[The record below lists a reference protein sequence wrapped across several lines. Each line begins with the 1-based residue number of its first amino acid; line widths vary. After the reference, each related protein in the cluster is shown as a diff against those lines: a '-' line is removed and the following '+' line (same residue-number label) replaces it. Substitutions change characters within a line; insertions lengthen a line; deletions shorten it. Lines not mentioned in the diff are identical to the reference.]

1 MKIFLSKINSTL
13 LIAISA
19 VFISV
24 CALFVSIQ
32 EVRIMRT
39 QQKVSVYPYLTVGNF
54 FNGTGFGIYVKNSG
68 TGLAKINSYQIFDG
82 NKYFKNWQEVIN
94 FYAPEG
100 HSIDYNIMSSNG
112 IQNEMIVP
120 KERVEIIALPWNEET
135 RQLTEKVVNLKVK
148 ICYSSL
154 LDDHWMIE
162 LGETCLA
169 LERPCQRDEQKEFL
183 N

>member
-1 MKIFLSKINSTL
+1 MKNFLSKINSTL

-39 QQKVSVYPYLTVGNF
+39 QQKVSLYPYLTVGNF
-54 FNGTGFGIYVKNSG
+54 FNSQGFGIYINNSG

-82 NKYFKNWQEVIN
+82 KKYFKNWQEVIN
-94 FYAPEG
+94 YYAPEG
-100 HSIDYNIMSSNG
+100 HSIDYNIMSSSG
-112 IQNEMIVP
+112 IQDQMIVP
-120 KERVEIIALPWNEET
+120 KERVEIITLPWNEET
-135 RQLTEKVVNLKVK
+135 RKLTEKVSNLKVK

-154 LDDHWMIE
+154 LDDHWMIKI
-162 LGETCLA
+162 GEKCQE
-169 LERPCQRDEQKEFL
+169 LERPCQRDEQKEFQ

>member
-1 MKIFLSKINSTL
+1 MKKILSKINATL
-13 LIAISA
+13 LIAVAA
-19 VFISV
+19 VFISL

-54 FNGTGFGIYVKNSG
+54 FNGEGFGIYVRNSG
-68 TGLAKINSYQIFDG
+68 TGLAKINSYQVFDG
-82 NKYFKNWQEVIN
+82 DRYFKNWQEVIN

-100 HSIDYNIMSSNG
+100 HAIDYNIMSSSG
-112 IQNEMIVP
+112 ILDQMIIP
-120 KERVEIIALPWNEET
+120 KERVDIISLPWNEET
-135 RQLTEKVVNLKVK
+135 RKLTEKVASLKIK

-154 LDDHWMIE
+154 LEDHWMIE
-162 LGETCLA
+162 IGGKSQE
-169 LERPCQRDEQKEFL
+169 LERPCQRDDEKEFL